1 MSQQQYRGSA
11 YAPEEEAGRAR
22 AGGFDEREYA
32 ARDLEGQG
40 FGRHAD
46 EGFRGRG
53 PRGYR
58 RSSERIRE
66 DVCEALTDERTVDA
80 ADIEVDVADG
90 IVTLRGIVSDRR
102 QKRRAEDVAERAGGV
117 RDVRNQLEISER
129 GMVGDL
135 TDRVGSRRGGDELGD
150 FREPSWAA
158 MDFRGFEV
166 EARDGTIGTV
176 DKRSEVGADH
186 LIIDTGPWIFGK
198 KVVLPVGLVE
208 RVDADGGGGR
218 LFVSRWKDEI
228 KNAPEFD
235 EDAVDD
241 PAYGAELRSY
251 YRDSEYAGSHRP
263 R

>member
-1 MSQQQYRGSA
+1 MSQEQYRGPG

-22 AGGFDEREYA
+22 GGGFGEREYGE
-32 ARDLEGQG
+32 RDFQGQG
-40 FGRHAD
+40 FGRHAE

-66 DVCEALTDERTVDA
+66 DVCEALTDEGTVDA
-80 ADIEVDVADG
+80 TDIEVDVADG

-135 TDRVGSRRGGDELGD
+135 TDRVDSRRGGDELGD
-150 FREPSWAA
+150 FRDPSWAA
-158 MDFRGFEV
+158 MDFSGFDV

-176 DKRSEVGADH
+176 DKRSEMGSDH
-186 LIIDTGPWIFGK
+186 LIVDTGPWFFGK

-208 RVDADGGGGR
+208 QVNAEGGR
-218 LFVSRWKDEI
+218 LFVSRSKDEI
-228 KNAPEFD
+228 EKAPEFD
-235 EDAVDD
+235 EHLVDD

-251 YRDSEYAGSHRP
+251 YGDTEYAGERRP